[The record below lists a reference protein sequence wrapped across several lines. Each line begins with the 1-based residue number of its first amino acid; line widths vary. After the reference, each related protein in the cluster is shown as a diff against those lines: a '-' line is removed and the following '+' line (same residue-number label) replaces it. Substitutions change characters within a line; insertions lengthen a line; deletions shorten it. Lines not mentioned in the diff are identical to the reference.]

1 MLQLE
6 QVELLRSGFSLS
18 IDEWAAG
25 AGEFHALLGCNGA
38 GKSTLLRLVAGE
50 IPYRGSATLHG
61 RALDDWNLRERARHL
76 AVLPQNS
83 QLSFGFSAEEVVALG
98 ATPLRLGWREQQ
110 REVRRVMELAQCFN
124 LRGQGYPRLSG
135 GEKQRVHLA
144 RCLLQLSQAEQ
155 SPLLLLDEPTSAQD
169 LGQQHTLLTRVRDL
183 CEQHSYAVVA
193 VLHDLNQALRYA
205 HRASLL
211 DAGRLV
217 GEGSPDTLLSP
228 ERVQVYWGYPAERVI
243 NQRGEAVLV

>member
-1 MLQLE
+1 MLALNR
-6 QVELLRSGFSLS
+6 VELLNGGFSLR
-18 IDEWAAG
+18 IERWQALTG
-25 AGEFHALLGCNGA
+25 QLHALLGCNGA
-38 GKSTLLRLVAGE
+38 GKSTLLRLIAGE
-50 IPYRGSATLHG
+50 VSYRGSASLHG
-61 RALDDWNLRERARHL
+61 IELGNWPLQERARHL

-98 ATPLRLGWREQQ
+98 ATPLRLGWREQ
-110 REVRRVMELAQCFN
+110 RVEVRRVMELAQCAQ
-124 LRGQGYPRLSG
+124 LAGQAYPRLSG

-144 RCLLQLSQAEQ
+144 RCLLQLSQAER

-169 LGQQHTLLTRVRDL
+169 LGQQHTLLQRVREL
-183 CEQHSYAVVA
+183 CEQEHYGVVA

-217 GEGSPDTLLSP
+217 GEGAPQDLLTP
-228 ERVQVYWGYPAERVI
+228 ERVQVFWGYPAERVL
-243 NQRGEAVLV
+243 NQCGEPVLV